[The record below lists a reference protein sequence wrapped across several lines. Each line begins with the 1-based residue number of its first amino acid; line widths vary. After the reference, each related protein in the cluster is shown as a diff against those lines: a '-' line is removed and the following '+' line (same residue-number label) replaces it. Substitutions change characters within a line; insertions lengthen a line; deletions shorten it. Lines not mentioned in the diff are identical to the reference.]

1 MKKLFLLISLWC
13 CYSMLS
19 GSYAQT
25 VFLEDFSEGQASLDK
40 WEFTPHSSSDV
51 YGYKVSNTGY
61 CGSNPPEFNLY
72 FQGEEKW
79 NNKSEKA
86 SLGINMVSPIFDLA
100 AYDHINFSMDYYRL
114 EHDFDAGEIRLE
126 LFVKNDLLEDW
137 HIISD
142 YTFMSD
148 YGVFKTVPFAC
159 AIDSSFFK
167 KPGFQFKLNIGE
179 FAISSANS
187 RTWIS
192 MDNIKLFVPP
202 QTDLTIIDQYPNKH
216 ALISSPYTPC
226 VLLMNA
232 GIQTVNGSAV
242 CMIREHLSGE
252 VVYHESVNV
261 QEMQHMDT
269 LSVSFPEVYLPYN
282 NHLYHVEYKV
292 DCEGDQVQEN
302 NTALFDLDSYT
313 YPFQNEVCIN
323 VMYSTRYSFGYRHF
337 DRYPPD
343 LKEVVDTLA
352 RIRKEMSSVVF
363 ANYIYDEI
371 PDSSEM
377 PTVFSCMNDYGF
389 IFKAGE
395 PSYARLTHMPCWSIF
410 PGKVISSII
419 TYGFQKQ
426 YREIFTD
433 IKEKQKCP
441 FILDIFGTHSAL
453 DYDIMVELTPK
464 APIVNDRL
472 KLRTVITRS
481 HIPTYQNPDISS
493 MDRFDFFDDVVQM
506 ALPDTNGI
514 AFAMDGSE
522 TSPKQWEMSFSLK
535 DFWDPEQ
542 VKIVTYVQD
551 TFTYDIIQCKAV
563 NLLDLW
569 GVGVGEPAQSPAE
582 SVLITPNPA
591 KDVLYAQLELEMPA
605 NILFRLHDINGRDL
619 GILKESFLGAGKHNV
634 SIQLPESI
642 KSGIYILQTETGR
655 QSYSQKLNVLR

>member
-13 CYSMLS
+13 CYSMQS

-25 VFLEDFSEGQASLDK
+25 VFLEDFNEGQASLDK
-40 WEFTPHSSSDV
+40 WEIDTSASHTVF
-51 YGYKVSNTGY
+51 GYSLPNTSF
-61 CGSNPPEFNLY
+61 CGSNPPEFY
-72 FQGEEKW
+72 FNYCGEADFKNKPEKERS
-79 NNKSEKA
+79 NDLK
-86 SLGINMVSPIFDLA
+86 LISPVLDLA
-100 AYDHINFSMDYYRL
+100 TYDHINFSMDYFRL
-114 EHDFDAGEIRLE
+114 EHDFDAGEIDIE
-126 LFVKNDLLEDW
+126 LYVHNNEMEDW
-137 HIISD
+137 YSICHYRWMIENNN
-142 YTFMSD
+142 
-148 YGVFKTVPFAC
+148 FKSIPFNC

-167 KPGFQFKLNIGE
+167 KPGFQFKLKLESFFGIWSGK
-179 FAISSANS
+179 I
-187 RTWIS
+187 WIS
-192 MDNIKLFVPP
+192 LDNIRLYVPP
-202 QTDLTIIDQYPNKH
+202 QTDLAIIDQYPNKH
-216 ALISSPYTPC
+216 ASNNSPYIPC
-226 VLLMNA
+226 VLLMNP
-232 GIQTVNGSAV
+232 GIQAINGNAV
-242 CMIREHLSGE
+242 CTIREHLSGE
-252 VVYHESVNV
+252 VVYSESVNV

-269 LSVSFPEVYLPYN
+269 LSVSFPELILPYN

-313 YPFQNEVCIN
+313 NPFQNEVCVN
-323 VMYSTRYSFGYRHF
+323 VLYSTRYSFGY
-337 DRYPPD
+337 DYDSYPRE
-343 LKEVVDTLA
+343 LKAVVDTIA
-352 RIRKEMSSVVF
+352 RIKNEMNSVVF
-363 ANYIYDEI
+363 VNYIYDEVL
-371 PDSSEM
+371 DSSEM

-389 IFKAGE
+389 TFAPGK
-395 PSYARLTHMPCWSIF
+395 PSNAKQPHLPRWSIL
-410 PGKVISSII
+410 PGRAISNLEATFWQNI
-419 TYGFQKQ
+419 
-426 YREIFTD
+426 YREYLPE
-433 IKEKQKCP
+433 IKENQKCP
-441 FILDIFGTHSAL
+441 FILDIFGTHSGL
-453 DYDIMVELTPK
+453 DYSVMVELTPK
-464 APIVNDRL
+464 APIVNERL

-481 HIPTYQNPDISS
+481 HIPSNANPKIPDLY
-493 MDRFDFFDDVVQM
+493 RLEYFDDVVQM

-551 TFTYDIIQCKAV
+551 TFNYDIIQCKSV

-582 SVLITPNPA
+582 SILITPNPA

-619 GILKESFLGAGKHNV
+619 GILKETFLGAGKHNV

>member
-1 MKKLFLLISLWC
+1 
-13 CYSMLS
+13 MLS

-40 WEFTPHSSSDV
+40 WEINTNSHSFV
-51 YGYKVSNTGY
+51 FGYRVSNTTY
-61 CGSNPPEFNLY
+61 CGSNPPEFNVY
-72 FQGEEKW
+72 YYGDKDYK
-79 NNKSEKA
+79 NKSEKDPYYG
-86 SLGINMVSPIFDLA
+86 LNLISPVLDFST
-100 AYDHINFSMDYYRL
+100 YDHINFSMEYFRL
-114 EHDFDAGEIRLE
+114 EYDAFVGNIELE

-137 HIISD
+137 HSICD
-142 YTFMSD
+142 YNFDD
-148 YGVFKTVPFAC
+148 YFDAFKTVPFAC

-167 KPGFQFKLNIGE
+167 KPGFQFKINMGLNHICFE
-179 FAISSANS
+179 SKM
-187 RTWIS
+187 WINI
-192 MDNIKLFVPP
+192 DNIRLYVPP
-202 QTDLTIIDQYPNKH
+202 QTDLAIIDQYPNKH
-216 ALISSPYTPC
+216 TSISSPYIPC
-226 VLLMNA
+226 VRLMNPGLLA
-232 GIQTVNGSAV
+232 INGNAV
-242 CMIREHLSGE
+242 CTIREHLSGE
-252 VVYHESVNV
+252 VVYSESVNV

-269 LSVSFPEVYLPYN
+269 LSVTFPEVHLPYN

-313 YPFQNEVCIN
+313 YPFQNEVCVN
-323 VMYSTRYSFGYRHF
+323 VMYSTRYSFSNKI
-337 DRYPPD
+337 DSYPRE
-343 LKEVVDTLA
+343 LKAVVDTLA
-352 RIRKEMSSVVF
+352 KIKNEMKSVVF
-363 ANYIYDEI
+363 VNYIYDEI

-395 PSYARLTHMPCWSIF
+395 PSYARLTHLPRWSIF
-410 PGKVISSII
+410 PERVISNLEATPTQNI
-419 TYGFQKQ
+419 
-426 YREIFTD
+426 YREHLTE

-441 FILDIFGTHSAL
+441 FILDVFGTHSGL
-453 DYDIMVELTPK
+453 DYDVMVELTPK
-464 APIVNDRL
+464 SPIVNDRL

-481 HIPTYQNPDISS
+481 HIPTYQHPNISS
-493 MDRFDFFDDVVQM
+493 MERFDFFDDVVQM

-522 TSPKQWEMSFSLK
+522 TSSKQWEMSFSLK

-605 NILFRLHDINGRDL
+605 NILFRLHDLNGRDL
-619 GILKESFLGAGKHNV
+619 GILKETFLGAGKHNV